1 MNIKEFLSENMPTIL
16 AVTASAG
23 VIGTGYAAVELGR
36 EIERSKEQG
45 SRNKKSLIKKAAITI
60 GAGALTIGG
69 ILFSNKLSND
79 KLKVT
84 KEQLAGTTAALGT
97 VTKLFH
103 EYRKHEDPEK
113 DKEIM
118 GDIAVK
124 GCYESPEEVSEYE
137 YDLNGNKLQLWTDPY
152 ISLLSDGEYTM
163 YKASEADILAAS
175 NYVINTFCNDG
186 IADFGMFYECLRE
199 RGVDIPEFK
208 GEHGIIWEATSERWD
223 YYGRGGLD
231 FSYFTKTIANGSE
244 VNVVCFDDDDEA
256 IFTLDSKLEMWAESL
271 NK

>member
-23 VIGTGYAAVELGR
+23 VVGTGYAAVELGR
-36 EIERSKEQG
+36 EIERQKEKE
-45 SRNKKSLIKKAAITI
+45 NKKSLIKKAVI
-60 GAGALTIGG
+60 AGGSGLLTMVG
-69 ILFSNKLSND
+69 ILLSNKLNND

-124 GCYESPEEVSEYE
+124 GCYESPKEVSEYE

>member
-1 MNIKEFLSENMPTIL
+1 MNVKEFLSENMPTIL

-36 EIERSKEQG
+36 EIERQKEKE
-45 SRNKKSLIKKAAITI
+45 NKKSLIKKAAITI

-84 KEQLAGTTAALGT
+84 KEQLATTTAALGT

-137 YDLNGNKLQLWTDPY
+137 YDLNGNRLQLWTDPY
-152 ISLLSDGEYTM
+152 ISLLSDGEYTL
-163 YKASEADILAAS
+163 YKASEADVLAAS
-175 NYVINTFCNDG
+175 NYVINRFCNDG
-186 IADFGMFYECLRE
+186 IASFGMFYDCLRE

-208 GEHGIIWEATSERWD
+208 GADGIIWEDTNERWD

-244 VNVVCFDDDDEA
+244 VNVVSFDDDDES
-256 IFTLDSKLEMWAESL
+256 ILKFDSKLEMWVESL

>member
-1 MNIKEFLSENMPTIL
+1 MNVKDFLSENMPTIL

-23 VIGTGYAAVELGR
+23 VVGTGYAAVELGR
-36 EIERSKEQG
+36 EIERQKE
-45 SRNKKSLIKKAAITI
+45 NKDKKPLIKKAAIT
-60 GAGALTIGG
+60 GGSGLLTIAG

-124 GCYESPEEVSEYE
+124 GCYESPEEVSEYD

-152 ISLLSDGEYTM
+152 ISLLSDGRYTM
-163 YKASEADILAAS
+163 YKASEADILAGS
-175 NYVINTFCNDG
+175 NYVINHFCNDG
-186 IADFGMFYECLRE
+186 IVDLGMFYECLRE

-208 GEHGIIWEATSERWD
+208 GEHGIIWEATCERWD

-231 FSYFTKTIANGSE
+231 FSYFTKTIGNGSE
-244 VNVVCFDDDDEA
+244 VNVVCFDDDDES
-256 IFTLDSKLEMWAESL
+256 ILTLDSKLEMWAESL